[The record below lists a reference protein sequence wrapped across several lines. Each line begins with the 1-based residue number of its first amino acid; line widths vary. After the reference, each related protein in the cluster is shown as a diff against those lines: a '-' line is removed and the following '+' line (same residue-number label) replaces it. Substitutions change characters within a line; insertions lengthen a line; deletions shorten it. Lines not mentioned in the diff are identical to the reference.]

1 MIKLT
6 MTFYDSLGFDF
17 SVHQCN
23 LFGKCSRIAL
33 FISNRHALNL
43 QKLERFN
50 FKYDLNS
57 FFIIHKGFFNEW
69 MYSIQSMNVLQLNKI
84 LKFFG
89 GGGGG
94 GYFAW
99 PHTSSANRLNK
110 WLLGRRQLFPLSW
123 IHFLSSRSR
132 KLKVDE
138 LLSNW

>member
-33 FISNRHALNL
+33 FISNRHTLNL

-89 GGGGG
+89 GGGGILHG
-94 GYFAW
+94 PIHHQQTDWINDYWADDNCFRLVGS
-99 PHTSSANRLNK
+99 TSC
-110 WLLGRRQLFPLSW
+110 PLA
-123 IHFLSSRSR
+123 
-132 KLKVDE
+132 VV
-138 LLSNW
+138 N